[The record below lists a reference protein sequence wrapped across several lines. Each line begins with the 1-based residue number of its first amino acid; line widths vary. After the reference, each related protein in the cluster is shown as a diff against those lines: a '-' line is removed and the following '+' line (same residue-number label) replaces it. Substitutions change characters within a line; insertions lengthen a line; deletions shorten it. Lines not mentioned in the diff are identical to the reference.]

1 MKAGPKAAPKGE
13 PLPLHELPE
22 SGPARVSAFVETYC
36 RVVKGGTNNPAGELI
51 RLRDRH
57 RHFLSALYNPRPRPR
72 QALLSVARR
81 NGKSLLGTPLALYHL
96 LADGEEAA
104 EVLLASSDQRTAE
117 VIFRLARRMVGLD
130 ERMTGVCQLFQDRIY
145 RPASDSVLEPLLRS
159 SVRDQL
165 ALLLAEHPARA
176 VTMAWREVDAPPV
189 SVPLILTTRVKT
201 ALNRNYFNTFVWKV
215 APATAGVE
223 SSRTISTLSRREL
236 TLYYAIW
243 SPGPWPRDRH
253 RRLVIAP
260 AKEGLRP
267 RRLRRQE

>member
-1 MKAGPKAAPKGE
+1 M
-13 PLPLHELPE
+13 
-22 SGPARVSAFVETYC
+22 
-36 RVVKGGTNNPAGELI
+36 
-51 RLRDRH
+51 
-57 RHFLSALYNPRPRPR
+57 YNPRPRPR

-189 SVPLILTTRVKT
+189 SVPLILTTREKT

-215 APATAGVE
+215 ALATAGPSRPARYPRSAGVNSLSTTPSGLPARGRVTGTDDS
-223 SSRTISTLSRREL
+223 SSRRR
-236 TLYYAIW
+236 
-243 SPGPWPRDRH
+243 
-253 RRLVIAP
+253 RRGCVRA
-260 AKEGLRP
+260 ASGGRSE
-267 RRLRRQE
+267 RL